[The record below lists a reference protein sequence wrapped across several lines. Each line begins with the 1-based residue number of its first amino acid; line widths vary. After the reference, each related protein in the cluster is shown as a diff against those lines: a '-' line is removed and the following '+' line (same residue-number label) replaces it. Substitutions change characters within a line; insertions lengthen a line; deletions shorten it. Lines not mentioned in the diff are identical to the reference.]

1 MKPKYNTAKLRSQ
14 AFGASLVTAITFC
27 IAGQATAQWT
37 GTTSTNW
44 ATATNWTG
52 NVVPSGAAAAT
63 VNIATPVATVTTAV
77 PNVNNIQVGNGASP
91 ITGQLDIA
99 PGGSLAT
106 TGAGQFNVSIGRAGG
121 TGTQNVTGGSFIC
134 NGEYFVGVNPASI
147 GTLNQSAG
155 TITSQHWTVFGRTG
169 GNGTFNQ
176 TSGTFIQNND
186 PIIIG
191 SEDGALG
198 SIGAFTQ
205 SVGATLTAN
214 RLWVASGNSAGTV
227 TSSGVVTSAGLMI
240 VGNGGAGSYTLG
252 TVGAPGV
259 GSLNVTTGETWVG
272 QGSQT
277 STFTMN
283 NGSMT
288 INNWLAVGRQG
299 GTGTFNLVGG
309 TLTKNGLAGDITVGA
324 GTNGATDGIGTF
336 NMSGGILNCASDL
349 QICEDGSRGTSVF
362 NITGGSMT
370 FRQIQPGSTSSVG
383 GAGILNANGG
393 TITTG
398 GIVGNGSVNK
408 VANFNGSQ
416 IIASGNSAIFIS
428 GLNTADVQA
437 GGLKVDSQAFN
448 ITASALLSGVG
459 GVTKTGSGVLTL
471 TGNNTFSGLSTVNA
485 GKLNIT
491 APTGALGFGN
501 YVVNAGTTLGV
512 TQNPAE
518 TARIGSLFVG
528 GSSGPANLEF
538 NLNAIPTAPGIAGLP
553 ALETSQIN
561 LNGLVNVKVLLTT
574 PALGYYPL
582 FKVNAAT
589 NVNPGGSFASAP
601 IMPPGVTANYDYS
614 QFNNVTQTGTVG
626 INITSISAFTWR
638 GTTDNN
644 WINAGPSNWINAAST
659 STAYANAGNP
669 AVFFDDD
676 TSVVSANNSINLTG
690 TVTPS
695 SVSFGTGA
703 TPVATSYTI
712 GSTSGG
718 SIGGTGGIT
727 KNGVYE
733 VIINAL
739 ANGYTGINSYLG
751 GTLTASGGVIGNA
764 GVAGPIG
771 TNASIGTFG
780 GGTFNYTG
788 PTATTDRT
796 LSVSNAALLNSV
808 SSGLNTT
815 NDLTITG
822 AVTASNGR
830 MTKGGAGIL
839 KLTNS
844 GNTISRGGFTVA
856 AGTLTLDDG
865 AGTNINS
872 NFGDFRILG
881 GASANIVSTNFSN
894 LGASGGGNPAITGT
908 TILGD
913 TTSNLANMAI
923 TGGSVYTNSSQF
935 LLGFLPPATPGSTP
949 QGNLLLDSSTLN
961 VGTYMSVGTDGNG
974 TATVQG
980 SSVLTVG
987 SDFNVSDNPGSIGIM
1002 TVTGTSAI
1010 TAGQTFIGKN
1020 PGSNGTLNFA
1030 GGTLTTNFTTVGQ
1043 TAGATAPL
1051 NASGVVN
1058 QTGGAITTGT
1068 GGADTYIGDNG
1079 TGIWNISGASSTL
1092 IAGGVLRIGGGAL
1105 ASGILNVS
1113 GGTVTANLGVVVAN
1127 SGTAVGTINLN
1138 TGGTL
1143 ETLNVAE
1150 GAGGTSALN
1159 FDGGKLRA
1167 AVGSTVLIG
1176 AIDNVLIKAGG
1187 ANVEVQGADVT
1198 TIAGSIGEV
1207 GLNQNLVKSGTG
1219 TLLMNGT
1226 SGYTGFTTVNA
1237 GTLGG
1242 SGSLFSD
1249 IIVNAGA
1256 TLKPGV
1262 ATGTV
1267 LTAQNVT
1274 LNSGATF
1281 SATLDT
1287 AISTSANAALAL
1299 NLGGSAL
1306 VVTGTPTPGTTY
1318 VIATYGSLTGTFASP
1333 PAGYTVNYAYVVT
1346 PASGPTP
1353 AQLGVAITANSIVVS
1368 AYDTWMAGF
1377 PTITAAA
1384 DKLPTADPDGDGV
1397 LNSVEFALDGNP
1409 ASGSQGAKVFNV
1421 LADTADVG
1429 TLREEIIT
1437 IAVRKPSAGSVTFTG
1452 SPSPSA
1458 VADLYTY
1465 SIQGSTT
1472 LTTFAIPV
1480 TEVTP
1485 VVAPSGGLPALSS
1498 ANYEYRSFTLGSS
1511 DGLPNKG
1518 FMRVK
1523 IEN

>member
-63 VNIATPVATVTTAV
+63 VNTVTPNIATVTTAV
-77 PNVNNIQVGNGASP
+77 PNVNNLQVGNGAGL
-91 ITGQLDIA
+91 TGRLDIS

-106 TGAGQFNVSIGRAGG
+106 TGAGQANVAVGRAGG
-121 TGTQNVTGGSFIC
+121 TGTQNVTGGAFTC
-134 NGEYFVGVNPASI
+134 NGEYFVGFNVGST
-147 GTLNQSAG
+147 GTLNQTAG
-155 TITSQHWTVFGRTG
+155 TITSRQWTVFGRTG

-176 TSGTFIQNND
+176 TGGTFIQNND

-198 SIGAFTQ
+198 SIGAFAQ
-205 SVGATLTAN
+205 SAGATLTAN

-272 QGSQT
+272 QGAQS

-299 GTGTFNLVGG
+299 GTGTFNLIGG

-336 NMSGGILNCASDL
+336 NMSGGVLNCASDL

-448 ITASALLSGVG
+448 VTATALLSGVG
-459 GVTKTGSGVLTL
+459 GITKTGSGIFTL
-471 TGNNTFSGLSTVNA
+471 TGNNTFTGASLVSA

-491 APTGALGFGN
+491 APSTTGSYTTAAN
-501 YVVNAGTTLGV
+501 TTLGV
-512 TQNPAE
+512 IQTSSVDSAVIANL
-518 TARIGSLFVG
+518 TLG
-528 GSSGPANLEF
+528 GSATTPALEF
-538 NLNAIPTAPGIAGLP
+538 NLDAITTAPGGAGAP
-553 ALETSQIN
+553 AIQFNNLTIN
-561 LNGLVNVKVLLTT
+561 GPASIKILMAT

-582 FKVNAAT
+582 Y
-589 NVNPGGSFASAP
+589 NVNGSVTGGGNLNLTP
-601 IMPPGVTANYDYS
+601 ILPPGVTASFDL
-614 QFNNVTQTGTVG
+614 GATVANTLG
-626 INITSISAFTWR
+626 INITSISALTWT
-638 GTTDNN
+638 GAAGNSWIAGAPNPNN
-644 WINAGPSNWINAAST
+644 WTNISNVASPY
-659 STAYANAGNP
+659 SNAGNP
-669 AVFFDDD
+669 AVFFTDGP
-676 TSVVSANNSINLTG
+676 TVTEANNAIDLASV
-690 TVTPS
+690 VTPS
-695 SVSFGTGA
+695 SISFGTTNPATASPGYTISTTSSGSISGSGGIKKDGA
-703 TPVATSYTI
+703 YPLTINTVNSYT
-712 GSTSGG
+712 
-718 SIGGTGGIT
+718 GT
-727 KNGVYE
+727 
-733 VIINAL
+733 
-739 ANGYTGINSYLG
+739 NSYVG
-751 GTLTASGGVIGNA
+751 GTLTAATIGNA
-764 GVAGPIG
+764 GSPSAIG
-771 TNASIGTFG
+771 QNASLGIFNG
-780 GGTFNYTG
+780 GILNYSG
-788 PTATTDRT
+788 PSITTNRT
-796 LSVSNAALLNSV
+796 VDISNAALLNSV

-881 GASANIVSTNFSN
+881 GASANIVATNFSN

-913 TTSNLANMAI
+913 TTSTLANMAI

-1020 PGSNGTLNFA
+1020 PNSNGTLNFA
-1030 GGTLTTNFTTVGQ
+1030 GGTLTTNFATVGQ
-1043 TAGATAPL
+1043 TAGNPAALPPVP
-1051 NASGVVN
+1051 NSSGVVN

-1092 IAGGVLRIGGGAL
+1092 TAGGVLRIGGGAL

-1167 AVGSTVLIG
+1167 AVGSTVLLG

-1207 GLNQNLVKSGTG
+1207 GLNRNLVKSGTG

-1226 SGYTGFTTVNA
+1226 SGYTGVTTVSA

-1242 SGSLFSD
+1242 SGALFSD
-1249 IIVNAGA
+1249 IVVNSGA
-1256 TLKPGV
+1256 TFKPGV

-1281 SATLDT
+1281 SATVDT
-1287 AISTSANAALAL
+1287 AISTSANAAQAL

-1306 VVTGTPTPGTTY
+1306 VVTGTPTPGMTY
-1318 VIATYGSLTGTFASP
+1318 VIADYTTRTGTFSSV
-1333 PAGYTVNYAYVVT
+1333 PAGYTVNYTYPN
-1346 PASGPTP
+1346 PANGNLPS
-1353 AQLGVAITANSIVVS
+1353 VAITAVSIVVS

-1377 PTITAAA
+1377 PSITAPA

-1421 LADTADVG
+1421 LADTTFDVT
-1429 TLREEIIT
+1429 TLKEEVIT
-1437 IAVRKPSAGSVTFTG
+1437 IAVRKPGASVVFSG
-1452 SPSPSA
+1452 SPSPTA
-1458 VADLYTY
+1458 TADLFTYT
-1465 SIQGSTT
+1465 IQGSQT
-1472 LTTFAIPV
+1472 LTSFPMTV

-1485 VVAPSGGLPALSS
+1485 VIAPVGGLPPLSS
-1498 ANYEYRSFTLGSS
+1498 TTDYEYRSFTLGAAS